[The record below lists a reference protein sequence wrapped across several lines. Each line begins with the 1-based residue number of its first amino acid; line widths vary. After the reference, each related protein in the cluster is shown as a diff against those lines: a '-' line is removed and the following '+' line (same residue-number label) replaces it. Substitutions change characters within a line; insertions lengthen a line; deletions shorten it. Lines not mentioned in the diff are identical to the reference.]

1 DELIEQFERETAQPQ
16 PAAEPGAD
24 SGEPVLGATQA
35 PAEQVPQPEPLPDPV
50 AKILA
55 DNLLPA
61 ELRQEVAQVDAAR
74 QAYVREVA
82 ERDFKLAYSD
92 LARELSAGFPHLNPD
107 LVGTIVAGRLFQ
119 VANSDPR
126 VVRAFDNRY
135 NNPRL
140 YNAAIKHIGRE
151 LDNHL

>member
-1 DELIEQFERETAQPQ
+1 MAEEDIVDQTLQVAETDLVDGVNQTESAPVEPSFDELIEQFERETAQPQ

-61 ELRQEVAQVDAAR
+61 ELRQEAAQVDAAR
-74 QAYVREVA
+74 
-82 ERDFKLAYSD
+82 
-92 LARELSAGFPHLNPD
+92 
-107 LVGTIVAGRLFQ
+107 
-119 VANSDPR
+119 
-126 VVRAFDNRY
+126 
-135 NNPRL
+135 
-140 YNAAIKHIGRE
+140 
-151 LDNHL
+151 